1 MSNTNEILK
10 PAEAAE
16 FLRINREVLRRLS
29 EKGEIPGAFR
39 VGFQW
44 RYHRS
49 ELSKMGQETGGVK

>member
-1 MSNTNEILK
+1 MNGDSKTNEILK

-16 FLRINREVLRRLS
+16 FLRINREVLRRWS
-29 EKGEIPGAFR
+29 EKGEIPGAFK

-49 ELSKMGQETGGVK
+49 ELVKMGQEQ

>member
-1 MSNTNEILK
+1 MTDTNEILK

-29 EKGEIPGAFR
+29 EQDKIPGAFR
-39 VGFQW
+39 VGYQW

-49 ELSKMGQETGGVK
+49 ELAEMGKDNG